1 MNQNQCRARLQ
12 FPFSDEPSSR
22 RARNANGI
30 FMRMHARTHARIYL
44 SSPCARVPSF
54 IPSVARVVRR
64 SARNAVASWSRST
77 FDSGRFKRGS
87 DENRTSLVFRGG
99 SQTEVSVGFLP
110 AGVVSGGCARACVFC
125 SVGGWAF
132 GLGVCVFSLRGF
144 NANKRR
150 AREGWMDGWMVRTE
164 RVDT

>member
-30 FMRMHARTHARIYL
+30 FMRMHARTHERIYL

-64 SARNAVASWSRST
+64 SSRNAVASSSRST

-125 SVGGWAF
+125 ISHWWVGVRF
-132 GLGVCVFSLRGF
+132 GCMCFQFARVQREQT
-144 NANKRR
+144 AR
-150 AREGWMDGWMVRTE
+150 AGRMDGWMDGANGKG
-164 RVDT
+164 

>member
-1 MNQNQCRARLQ
+1 MESLC
-12 FPFSDEPSSR
+12 ECT
-22 RARNANGI
+22 
-30 FMRMHARTHARIYL
+30 HARTHERIYL

-64 SARNAVASWSRST
+64 SSRNAVASSSRST

-125 SVGGWAF
+125 IVSQSLVGGRSVW
-132 GLGVCVFSLRGF
+132 VYVFSVCAGSTRTNGARG
-144 NANKRR
+144 KD
-150 AREGWMDGWMVRTE
+150 GWMDGWCE
-164 RVDT
+164 RKGLIRKVTTTDACGMNLYSSVM